1 MSQLTQETGVE
12 LSQAS
17 ALSISHLA
25 DAEEPL
31 SQATQWLAVFKD
43 SQEAWS
49 LDDILLS
56 PGGAGAEEAKSGGEE
71 EEQQGGEAAAAAMI
85 DSVEAVALA
94 AEALSPSKLQQQG
107 GQGAAGSSTLSLSPR
122 LLSPGSGAV
131 TPNNAAAAE
140 LSPMLPPAPMPS
152 GAVVSRAAAAAAT
165 AVAAAGRGSG
175 TGLGALLSPGGGG
188 VPLGAGAQAAIA
200 AGLASGVVRVGVG
213 CLVTNPK
220 KPGCVLIG
228 KRKGSIG
235 AGTWALPG
243 GHLEVGEE
251 WPRCAEREVLEE
263 TGLEVETPTFSWVM
277 NNPNMEGGKHYVT
290 IFMLAP
296 VANPDKEPILMEPD
310 KCEGWSWE
318 TWKSLGDRP
327 GQKRKSRARGGPCG
341 GGARG
346 GGGEGSSAGRWGPGE
361 RLFHPLAALRGT
373 TYDPFKGVL

>member
-71 EEQQGGEAAAAAMI
+71 EEQQGGEVAAAAMI

-94 AEALSPSKLQQQG
+94 AEALSPSKQQQQG

-165 AVAAAGRGSG
+165 AAAVAGRGSG

-200 AGLASGVVRVGVG
+200 AGVASGVVRVGVG

-263 TGLEVETPTFSWVM
+263 TGLEVRRPT
-277 NNPNMEGGKHYVT
+277 
-290 IFMLAP
+290 
-296 VANPDKEPILMEPD
+296 
-310 KCEGWSWE
+310 
-318 TWKSLGDRP
+318 
-327 GQKRKSRARGGPCG
+327 
-341 GGARG
+341 
-346 GGGEGSSAGRWGPGE
+346 
-361 RLFHPLAALRGT
+361 
-373 TYDPFKGVL
+373 

>member
-1 MSQLTQETGVE
+1 
-12 LSQAS
+12 
-17 ALSISHLA
+17 
-25 DAEEPL
+25 
-31 SQATQWLAVFKD
+31 
-43 SQEAWS
+43 
-49 LDDILLS
+49 
-56 PGGAGAEEAKSGGEE
+56 
-71 EEQQGGEAAAAAMI
+71 MI

-94 AEALSPSKLQQQG
+94 AEALSPSKQQQQG
-107 GQGAAGSSTLSLSPR
+107 GQEAAGSSTLSLSPR

-152 GAVVSRAAAAAAT
+152 GAVVSSAAAAAVTAAAT
-165 AVAAAGRGSG
+165 AAAGRGSG
-175 TGLGALLSPGGGG
+175 TGLGALLSPAGGG

-200 AGLASGVVRVGVG
+200 AGVASGVVRVGVG

-296 VANPDKEPILMEPD
+296 VTNPDKEPILMEPN

-346 GGGEGSSAGRWGPGE
+346 GGGSGAGRWGPGE
-361 RLFHPLAALRGT
+361 RLFHPLAALRST